1 MKQLIS
7 MLHIFNNNNNSKS
20 FEYKGKSLG
29 NTVADRA
36 NGILRNST
44 ITVPLKF

>member
-1 MKQLIS
+1 
-7 MLHIFNNNNNSKS
+7 MLHIFNNNNNNNSKS

>member
-1 MKQLIS
+1 
-7 MLHIFNNNNNSKS
+7 MLHIFNNNNSKS
-20 FEYKGKSLG
+20 FEYKCKSLG
-29 NTVADRA
+29 NTVADGA